1 MTSRSS
7 DYKDKYMYEDTQKY
21 TTVFDLF
28 RVVFLQFTDIISMS
42 LAEKES
48 LESQKK
54 YFFFLRFINSFFSN
68 QNPLNN
74 TFFLNHKFHF
84 PSC

>member
-7 DYKDKYMYEDTQKY
+7 DYKDKYTYEDTQKY

-48 LESQKK
+48 LESQNKYK
-54 YFFFLRFINSFFSN
+54 YFFMVYSHNFFKSK
-68 QNPLNN
+68 PI
-74 TFFLNHKFHF
+74 K
-84 PSC
+84 

>member
-48 LESQKK
+48 LKSQKK
-54 YFFFLRFINSFFSN
+54 YYFFYGLLTHFF
-68 QNPLNN
+68 QIK
-74 TFFLNHKFHF
+74 TH
-84 PSC
+84 

>member
-54 YFFFLRFINSFFSN
+54 WKYIFYGLFTQIFQIK
-68 QNPLNN
+68 
-74 TFFLNHKFHF
+74 TH
-84 PSC
+84 